1 MTLLNEKLSPVKK
14 TTQLK
19 QMLTGPGLDY
29 ICEAHNGI
37 SARIVEET
45 GFKGIWASGLTISG
59 SLGVR
64 DNNEASWTQVL
75 ELVEFMSDATN
86 VPILLDGDTGYGN
99 FNNLRRLVS
108 KLESRQVAG
117 VCIEDKLFPKTNSFI
132 EGEKQSLAD
141 LDEFCGKIKAGK
153 DTQRDDDFVIVART
167 EAFIVGA
174 GLQEA
179 LRRAEAYRQAG
190 ADAILVHS
198 KKHNPSDIEA
208 FMREWAGRHPIVVVP
223 TTYYSTPTH
232 RFEELGIS
240 MVIWANHILRSAVT
254 AMRKSAEDIFNTRS
268 IKAQEDKIAPVA
280 EIFRLQGAKELQL
293 AEEKY
298 LPGGS
303 DCKAIVL
310 AASRGDEL
318 GELTED
324 RPKAMLPVNGKP
336 IIDAYVDELR
346 ALNIGDIS
354 VVRGYKKECLNS
366 PAYRCFD
373 NDRYDE
379 TGELYSLYQALDKL
393 NGKVVVSYGDC
404 LFRSHILMDLLES
417 PAEATVIVDAEPG
430 DGSRS
435 KDLAFCSRPYSNDF
449 FNHNIG
455 LERLERGTASA
466 SAMGEWTGLLML
478 SEQASA
484 TARQL
489 LEDMAGQDDFERL
502 CVPDLINRLKERH
515 PVRVIYTKGGW
526 ININDMND
534 VVAAGLWQ

>member
-1 MTLLNEKLSPVKK
+1 MNEKHAPLKK

-19 QMLTGPGLDY
+19 QMLTTPGLNF

-37 SARIVEET
+37 SARIVEEV

-99 FNNLRRLVS
+99 FNNLRRLVA

-174 GLQEA
+174 GLKEA
-179 LRRAEAYRQAG
+179 LRRAEAYRLAG

-198 KKHNPSDIEA
+198 KKHMPDDIEA
-208 FMREWAGRHPIVVVP
+208 FMKEWANRHPIVVVP

-232 RFEELGIS
+232 RFEELDIS
-240 MVIWANHILRSAVT
+240 LVIWANQILRSAVT
-254 AMRKSAEDIFNTRS
+254 AMHKTAEDIFNSSS
-268 IKAQEDKIAPVA
+268 IKTQEDKIAPVA

-293 AEEKY
+293 AEDKY
-298 LPGGS
+298 LPGGA
-303 DCKAIVL
+303 DCKAIIL
-310 AASRGDEL
+310 AASRGDAL
-318 GELTED
+318 GELTEE

-366 PAYRCFD
+366 KAYRSYD
-373 NDRYDE
+373 NDRYED
-379 TGELYSLYQALDKL
+379 TGELYSLYQAREALQG
-393 NGKVVVSYGDC
+393 NVVISYGDC
-404 LFRSHILMDLLES
+404 LYRSHILRDLLES
-417 PAEATVIVDAEPG
+417 PAMTTVIVDAELN
-430 DGSRS
+430 DKSRS
-435 KDLAFCSRPYSNDF
+435 KDIAHCSRPYSNDF
-449 FNHNIG
+449 FNHNIE
-455 LERLERGTASA
+455 LERIERGNSSVSA
-466 SAMGEWTGLLML
+466 CGEWIGLLML
-478 SEQASA
+478 SEQSSA
-484 TARQL
+484 IARQL
-489 LEDMAGQDDFERL
+489 LEEMAGQDDFEKQGI
-502 CVPDLINRLKERH
+502 PDLINRLKEHH

-526 ININDMND
+526 ININDMHD
-534 VVAAGLWQ
+534 FIAAGLWQ